1 MSYEQF
7 YQLREQPFSNTPD
20 LRFYFDIP
28 QHVEVMKRLMHA
40 INTMKGLAVVVG
52 DVGTGKTTLAR
63 QMLERLD
70 DDQYASTL
78 LVIVHSS
85 VSPEWL
91 LRKIAMQ
98 LGVDAPAEEKV
109 TLLSQIYQSLL
120 KIHQG
125 GRKTVVLVDE
135 ANMLKQK
142 EIMEEFRGLLNLE
155 VPEAKLITFIL
166 FGLPELDENL
176 IMDLPLAQRV
186 AVKCRL
192 TSLTPEITKA
202 YIRHRLKVAG
212 STKELFGEEI
222 LDRIHVYSRGIP
234 RLINTICDNV
244 LLEGFLLKR
253 DRIEIELVEDVAR
266 DLGLDAGH
274 AGNPRP
280 SRRHP

>member
-20 LRFYFDIP
+20 PRFYFDIP
-28 QHVEVMKRLMHA
+28 QHTEVVARLMHA
-40 INTMKGLAVVVG
+40 INAMKGLAVVVG

-70 DDQYASTL
+70 DDQYASAL

-85 VSPEWL
+85 VTPEWL

-109 TLLSQIYQSLL
+109 TLLSQIYQGLL
-120 KIHQG
+120 QIHQG
-125 GRKTVVLVDE
+125 ERKAVVLVDE

-155 VPEAKLITFIL
+155 VPKAKLITFIL

-176 IMDLPLAQRV
+176 TMDLPLAQRV

-192 TSLTPEITKA
+192 TSFTPEITKA

-212 STKELFGEEI
+212 STKELFDQEVM
-222 LDRIHVYSRGIP
+222 DRIHVYSGGIP

-244 LLEGFLLKR
+244 LLEGFLLRR
-253 DRIEIELVEDVAR
+253 DRLDLELVEDVVS
-266 DLGLDAGH
+266 DLGLGAVNAGSPH
-274 AGNPRP
+274 P